1 MKHGRSATPAE
12 SAHSAGAA
20 RNTGTTTENGAA
32 PKTASCSAAEHGS
45 WELRQVLIAR
55 TNELQ
60 ALLED
65 RVRTHG
71 KERKDLLEKAKG
83 ELRSARDV
91 LSHEHG
97 RRKSAAH
104 IAVGQIHVDT
114 AHNLLLRLSGPE
126 EITAMMP
133 GVLASVREALHV
145 EDPRRVAV
153 ERIARSPADITD
165 AERESIL
172 DAVSVARQV
181 RIQKTLRVRSF
192 VTIVRW
198 VAGGLATAAV
208 LVAVF
213 GWFFDDTVPLCF
225 SPDRASGA
233 AEYHVVCPTG
243 SEPEAKAKNIDASL
257 AATTAPADY
266 VVIEFVGLVAAGIA
280 AAATI
285 RRIGGTAE
293 PYNVPFSLAL
303 LKLPLGALTAVLGL
317 LLMRG
322 GFVPGLTAL
331 DSSAQIISWA
341 IIFGYAQQIFTR
353 LVDTQAQNVLSA
365 AANTSTTT
373 PRPAP
378 KPRPRTE

>member
-1 MKHGRSATPAE
+1 MSSDGNSRPEEDADTPEPEEKAD
-12 SAHSAGAA
+12 
-20 RNTGTTTENGAA
+20 TGNGETL
-32 PKTASCSAAEHGS
+32 PAAEHGP
-45 WELRQVLIAR
+45 WELRQVLLAR

-65 RVRTHG
+65 RWRAHG
-71 KERKDLLEKAKG
+71 KDRNDLLDKAKD
-83 ELRSARDV
+83 ELSSARSVLTHAHRRKRSA
-91 LSHEHG
+91 S
-97 RRKSAAH
+97 H

-114 AHNLLLRLSGPE
+114 AHNLLLRLSDPK
-126 EITAMMP
+126 EIVSMMP
-133 GVLASVREALHV
+133 GVLASVREALPAD
-145 EDPRRVAV
+145 DPRRIAV
-153 ERIARSPADITD
+153 ERISRSPTKITD
-165 AERESIL
+165 SERESLL

-198 VAGGLATAAV
+198 IAGGLALGV
-208 LVAVF
+208 VMVAIL

-225 SPDRASGA
+225 SPDRVSGA
-233 AEYHVVCPTG
+233 AEYQVVCPTR
-243 SEPEAKAKNIDASL
+243 SSPDAKAKHVDASL

-266 VVIEFVGLVAAGIA
+266 LAIEFVGLVAAGIA

-293 PYNVPFSLAL
+293 PYNVPFALAL
-303 LKLPLGALTAVLGL
+303 LKLPMGALTAVLGL

-353 LVDTQAQNVLSA
+353 LVDTQAKNVLAGASGSVTA
-365 AANTSTTT
+365 T
-373 PRPAP
+373 RPAP
-378 KPRPRTE
+378 KPSPPPD

>member
-1 MKHGRSATPAE
+1 MSSDSSPGPKENADTENNGTTPA
-12 SAHSAGAA
+12 G
-20 RNTGTTTENGAA
+20 
-32 PKTASCSAAEHGS
+32 EHGP
-45 WELRQVLIAR
+45 WELRQVLLAR

-65 RVRTHG
+65 RWRTHD
-71 KERKDLLEKAKG
+71 KAQKDLLDKARD
-83 ELRSARDV
+83 ELSSARSVLTHDHKRKRSA
-91 LSHEHG
+91 SHV
-97 RRKSAAH
+97 
-104 IAVGQIHVDT
+104 AVGQIHVDT
-114 AHNLLLRLSGPE
+114 AHNLLLRLSDPK
-126 EITAMMP
+126 EIVSMMP
-133 GVLASVREALHV
+133 GVLASVREALPPD
-145 EDPRRVAV
+145 DPRRIAV
-153 ERIARSPADITD
+153 ERIARSPTKITD

-172 DAVSVARQV
+172 DAVSVARHV

-192 VTIVRW
+192 VNIVRW
-198 VAGGLATAAV
+198 VAGGLAVGMV
-208 LVAVF
+208 LVALL

-233 AEYHVVCPTG
+233 DEYHVVCPTG
-243 SEPEAKAKNIDASL
+243 SSPNARSQHVDTSL

-266 VVIEFVGLVAAGIA
+266 FTVEFVGLVAAGIA

-293 PYNVPFSLAL
+293 PYNVPFALAL
-303 LKLPLGALTAVLGL
+303 LKLPMGALTAVLGI

-353 LVDTQAQNVLSA
+353 LVDTQARNVLA
-365 AANTSTTT
+365 AASGSSTPT
-373 PRPAP
+373 RPPP
-378 KPRPRTE
+378 KPPAQAD

>member
-1 MKHGRSATPAE
+1 MSSDPHSGPEENADTPGPKEESAT
-12 SAHSAGAA
+12 
-20 RNTGTTTENGAA
+20 ENDETVPVG
-32 PKTASCSAAEHGS
+32 EHGP
-45 WELRQVLIAR
+45 WELRQVLLAR

-65 RVRTHG
+65 RWRTHG
-71 KERKDLLEKAKG
+71 KDRNDLLDKAKD
-83 ELRSARDV
+83 ELSSARSVLTHAHRRKRSA
-91 LSHEHG
+91 S
-97 RRKSAAH
+97 H

-114 AHNLLLRLSGPE
+114 AHNLLLRLSDPK
-126 EITAMMP
+126 EIVAMMP
-133 GVLASVREALHV
+133 GVLASVREALPAD
-145 EDPRRVAV
+145 DPRRSAV
-153 ERIARSPADITD
+153 ERIARSPTKITES
-165 AERESIL
+165 ERESLL

-198 VAGGLATAAV
+198 IAGGLAFG
-208 LVAVF
+208 VAMVAIL

-225 SPDRASGA
+225 SPNRVSGA
-233 AEYHVVCPTG
+233 KEYQVVCPTR
-243 SEPEAKAKNIDASL
+243 SSPDAKAKHVDASL

-266 VVIEFVGLVAAGIA
+266 LAIEFVGLVAAGIA
-280 AAATI
+280 AAVTI

-293 PYNVPFSLAL
+293 PYNVPVALAL
-303 LKLPLGALTAVLGL
+303 LKLPMGALTAVLGL

-353 LVDTQAQNVLSA
+353 LVDTQAKNVLAGAGGSV
-365 AANTSTTT
+365 TT
-373 PRPAP
+373 PRPAH
-378 KPRPRTE
+378 KPPHPPPG